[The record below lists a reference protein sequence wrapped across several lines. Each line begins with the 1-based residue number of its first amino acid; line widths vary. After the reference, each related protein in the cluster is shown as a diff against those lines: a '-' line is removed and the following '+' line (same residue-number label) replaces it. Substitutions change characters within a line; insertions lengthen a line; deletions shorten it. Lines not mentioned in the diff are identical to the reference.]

1 MKAVRLRDLGI
12 QILRPRLKVN
22 ILMKGFM
29 NLLVKSGPRD
39 FNRQDEPETE
49 QKIAFAHVE
58 LNILSILTYCLSVV
72 FAPC

>member
-1 MKAVRLRDLGI
+1 MKAVRFRGLSI

-49 QKIAFAHVE
+49 REIQKRIMGPRAA
-58 LNILSILTYCLSVV
+58 
-72 FAPC
+72 AA